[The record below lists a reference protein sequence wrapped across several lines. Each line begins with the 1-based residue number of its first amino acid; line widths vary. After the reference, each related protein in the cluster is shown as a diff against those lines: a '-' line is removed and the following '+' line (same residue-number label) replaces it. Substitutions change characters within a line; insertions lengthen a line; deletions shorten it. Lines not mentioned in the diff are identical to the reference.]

1 MKELSKK
8 LDNVFKKA
16 GLFNIYQIIIV
27 LIFIFQFT
35 SCEYFNIAVPYLD
48 DPPYIFLPN
57 KTESVL
63 LKIEMCNNDIK
74 KEFKIDYSKSFNSL
88 TIRLKIY
95 CDKNKTNF
103 IEIAYLSSSIIGSF
117 FSYIFADY
125 LGRKLTLLILLPIK
139 IIFYFLF
146 GFCIF
151 ENYYFMISL
160 LIIIGFF
167 NYIIMITM
175 LVYITEVI
183 EHENIPIFICLII
196 SGLPISGMITFT
208 FFNIIIKS
216 WEITTIFFGILSLFL
231 YIFIFIFLI
240 ESPVYNLLNG
250 KIDFF
255 EENIQKIAN
264 FNNKIIKKDDFEFLS
279 SYKLKEKYSLNQSL
293 LSFNEIGQS
302 LLKNDIESE
311 YDNTIKYK
319 KLQSNISNESKMD
332 IYIEKNPLS
341 KIVFGKFKMK
351 DYTPIHL
358 LKSKNQISNFL
369 ILSYIWMA
377 CLISKDAINY
387 HKKKFNPNPGNDII
401 TLLSFFGDFCS
412 FYLILLFFAFKKF
425 YIQQI
430 LVGLL
435 LFSYI
440 LLSIC
445 LVIDDI
451 KIEMILIYISE
462 ICWNCLYLLLYIITS
477 LIYPSVLRTKG
488 LSYNKG
494 LGKVGTLM
502 GPLYF
507 RYEDNDNFYIL
518 EHLLFSFFSIVLSYG
533 LPQKI
538 GFLFFDNLK
547 DNKNKEYD
555 NYDDKYEEIIIENN
569 SNISLN

>member
-16 GLFNIYQIIIV
+16 GLFNKYQIIIV

-35 SCEYFNIAVPYLD
+35 SCQYFNIAVPYLD
-48 DPPYIFLPN
+48 DPPYIFLLN
-57 KTESVL
+57 NTESVL
-63 LKIEMCNNDIK
+63 LKIEMCKNDIN

-139 IIFYFLF
+139 IICYFLF

-151 ENYYFMISL
+151 ENYYFMMCL
-160 LIIIGFF
+160 LIIIGFL
-167 NYIIMITM
+167 NYIIMITI
-175 LVYITEVI
+175 LVYISEVI
-183 EHENIPIFICLII
+183 EHQNIPIFICLII

-387 HKKKFNPNPGNDII
+387 HKKKFIPNPGYDII
-401 TLLSFFGDFCS
+401 TLLSYFADYFSFF
-412 FYLILLFFAFKKF
+412 LILLFLSFQKLS
-425 YIQQI
+425 IQPI

-445 LVIDDI
+445 LVIDNI

-547 DNKNKEYD
+547 DNKNKDYD

>member
-8 LDNVFKKA
+8 LNNVFKKA
-16 GLFNIYQIIIV
+16 GLLNKYQIIIV

-63 LKIEMCNNDIK
+63 LKIEMCKNDIK
-74 KEFKIDYSKSFNSL
+74 KEFKIDYSKTFNSL

-95 CDKNKTNF
+95 CDRKKTNF

-139 IIFYFLF
+139 IFCYFLF

-151 ENYYFMISL
+151 ENYYFMMCL
-160 LIIIGFF
+160 LMNIGFF
-167 NYIIMITM
+167 NYIIMITI
-175 LVYITEVI
+175 LVYISEVI
-183 EHENIPIFICLII
+183 EHQNIPIFICLII

-216 WEITTIFFGILSLFL
+216 WEITTIFFGILSLIL
-231 YIFIFIFLI
+231 YIFIIFYLI

-250 KIDFF
+250 KIDSF

-264 FNNKIIKKDDFEFLS
+264 FNDRKIKKEDFTFLS
-279 SYKLKEKYSLNQSL
+279 LYKKNEKNSLNQTL
-293 LSFNEIGQS
+293 LSLNEVDQS
-302 LLKNDIESE
+302 LLKSEIENE
-311 YDNTIKYK
+311 DDNLIQYK
-319 KLQSNISNESKMD
+319 KLSSSFSIESKMD
-332 IYIEKNPLS
+332 IYEEKNPLS

-351 DYTPIHL
+351 DYSPIHL

-377 CLISKDAINY
+377 CLISKDGINY
-387 HKKKFNPNPGNDII
+387 HKRKFNPNPGNDII
-401 TLLSFFGDFCS
+401 TLLSYFGDYCS
-412 FYLILLFFAFKKF
+412 FFLILLFLSLKKI

-445 LVIDDI
+445 LVIDNI

-462 ICWNCLYLLLYIITS
+462 ICLNCLYLLLYIITS

>member
-8 LDNVFKKA
+8 LNNVFKKA
-16 GLFNIYQIIIV
+16 GLLNKYQIIIV

-35 SCEYFNIAVPYLD
+35 SCQYFNIAVPYLD
-48 DPPYIFLPN
+48 DPPYIFLLN
-57 KTESVL
+57 NTESVL
-63 LKIEMCNNDIK
+63 LKIEMCKNDIN

-95 CDKNKTNF
+95 CDKKKTNF
-103 IEIAYLSSSIIGSF
+103 IEIAYLSSNIIGAF
-117 FSYIFADY
+117 FSYFFADY
-125 LGRKLTLLILLPIK
+125 LGRKFTLLILLPIK
-139 IIFYFLF
+139 IICYFLF

-151 ENYYFMISL
+151 ENYYFMMCL
-160 LIIIGFF
+160 LIIIGFL
-167 NYIIMITM
+167 NYIIMITI
-175 LVYITEVI
+175 LVYISEVI
-183 EHENIPIFICLII
+183 EHQNIPIFICLII

-216 WEITTIFFGILSLFL
+216 WEITTIFFGILSVIL
-231 YIFIFIFLI
+231 YILIIFYLI
-240 ESPVYNLLNG
+240 ESPIYNLLNG
-250 KIDFF
+250 NIDSF

-264 FNNKIIKKDDFEFLS
+264 FNNRKIDKDDFNFLS
-279 SYKLKEKYSLNQSL
+279 TYNNKDKNSINQTILSYNEINQSL
-293 LSFNEIGQS
+293 LKS
-302 LLKNDIESE
+302 DIESE
-311 YDNTIKYK
+311 YDNIIKYK
-319 KLQSNISNESKMD
+319 QLPSNLSCESKMD
-332 IYIEKNPLS
+332 IYEEKNPIS
-341 KIVFGKFKMK
+341 KIVFGKYKMK

-369 ILSYIWMA
+369 ILTYIWMA

-494 LGKVGTLM
+494 FGKVGTLM

-507 RYEDNDNFYIL
+507 RYDNNGNFYIL
-518 EHLLFSFFSIVLSYG
+518 EHLLFAFFSIVLSYG

-538 GFLFFDNLK
+538 GFFFFDNIK
-547 DNKNKEYD
+547 DDKNKEYE
-555 NYDDKYEEIIIENN
+555 NYDEKYEKIILERD
-569 SNISLN
+569 